1 MSYTD
6 SVKEALLSL
15 PIKSSCCRRAILYG
29 ILSARGRIVSEN
41 ECCILIERDPLAETT
56 ERLIREQFGR
66 EAVREK
72 RPHGKEA
79 YTLSFSSPSAV
90 NILKDSELL
99 PLASL
104 KGIRCS
110 DCKNAL
116 LRGIFLAAG
125 RISDPEKS
133 YHLELSFDRPKE
145 NIGVFLSE
153 LGYAPKYTQ
162 RRNEHLLYYKNNAV
176 IAEFL
181 SQCGAAK
188 AGFECI
194 NAMIKKQYR
203 SDAGRRANCETGNIA
218 KAVEASMRQTEA
230 IMRLKERNLLS
241 SLPPELI
248 LTAEYKMKYQDL
260 PLSQLAALMTP
271 PITKSGLSH
280 RLSKIEE
287 IAKTLLDNEIC

>member
-15 PIKSSCCRRAILYG
+15 PTKSSCCRRAVLCG
-29 ILSARGRIVSEN
+29 ILAARGQILSET
-41 ECCILIERDPLAETT
+41 ECRILIERDPLAETT

-66 EAVREK
+66 ETVKEK

-79 YTLSFSSPSAV
+79 YALSFSSPSAV
-90 NILKDSELL
+90 NILRESEAL
-99 PLASL
+99 PLSSL
-104 KGIRCS
+104 KGLRCS
-110 DCKNAL
+110 ECKNAL

-133 YHLELSFDRPKE
+133 YHLELSFSRPKE
-145 NIGVFLSE
+145 NVAAFLSE
-153 LGYAPKYTQ
+153 LGYTPKYAQ
-162 RRNEHLLYYKNNAV
+162 RRREHLLYYKDNAV

-181 SQCGAAK
+181 SHCGAAK

-230 IMRLKERNLLS
+230 IKRLKERNLLS
-241 SLPPELI
+241 SLPSELI
-248 LTAEYKMKYQDL
+248 LTAEYKLAYQDL
-260 PLSQLAALMTP
+260 PLSQLAAIMTP

-287 IAKTLLDNEIC
+287 IAKNLLKDD